1 MPPSSLTSALALAVA
16 LSGLCRGEASA
27 APPPPPR
34 GPLAT
39 VPSQAPVAEGV
50 VARNLTTPYGDPNG
64 LRLADGTLVLFPP
77 HVAARIGGAAAP
89 GDRVRVIGQVADD
102 GVIRAAGLVN
112 LSSGAS
118 VGDEPSGPPAPLAAR
133 PSLQRLESAGTIDV
147 VLRGPRGEA
156 NGVILTNGDII
167 YFRPDLVRAPVAPAK
182 PFAATG
188 IGTRGAAG
196 ISLEAI
202 TVGADL
208 SAARAATRDVPA
220 RPARPSPPGPLP
232 AHQP

>member
-1 MPPSSLTSALALAVA
+1 MALAMA
-16 LSGLCRGEASA
+16 LSGLCHGEARA

-34 GPLAT
+34 GPSAT
-39 VPSQAPVAEGV
+39 APAPVAEGI
-50 VARNLTTPYGDPNG
+50 VARYLTTPYGDPNG
-64 LRLADGTLVLFPP
+64 LRLADGTLVLLPP

-89 GDRVRVIGQVADD
+89 GDRVRVIGLATDD
-102 GVIRAAGLVN
+102 GMIRAAALVN

-118 VGDEPSGPPAPLAAR
+118 ADDEQAGPPAPPAAR
-133 PSLQRLESAGTIDV
+133 RSLQRLESAGAIDV

-156 NGVILTNGDII
+156 NGVILANGDTI
-167 YFRPDLVRAPVAPAK
+167 YFRPDLVRTRLAPAQ

-188 IGTRGAAG
+188 IGTRSAAG

-208 SAARAATRDVPA
+208 SAARAAA
-220 RPARPSPPGPLP
+220 RGVPARPSPPGIPP
-232 AHQP
+232 ANQP

>member
-1 MPPSSLTSALALAVA
+1 MALALA
-16 LSGLCRGEASA
+16 LSGLCLGEARA
-27 APPPPPR
+27 TPPPPPR
-34 GPLAT
+34 GPSAT
-39 VPSQAPVAEGV
+39 APAPVAEGV
-50 VARNLTTPYGDPNG
+50 VARYITTPYGDPNG

-89 GDRVRVIGQVADD
+89 GDRVRVIGLVTDD
-102 GVIRAAGLVN
+102 GVIRAAALVN

-118 VGDEPSGPPAPLAAR
+118 VGDEPPGPPVPPAAR

-156 NGVILTNGDII
+156 NGVILANGDII
-167 YFRPDLVRAPVAPAK
+167 YFRPDLVRTRLAPAQ

-220 RPARPSPPGPLP
+220 RPSPPGTPP
-232 AHQP
+232 ANQP